1 MQIEKGLFLFFVM
14 VLIVMALIMTN
25 TPTTVGL
32 IGYAKEI
39 VKGIWP
45 IA

>member
-25 TPTTVGL
+25 TTTVGL